1 MCPGIRAVGSGII
14 SRLLYVS
21 LKIANT
27 NKIMSEIEVS
37 ICDVE
42 YQGVKQSL
50 IRIID
55 FYLYSLRAKKVP
67 RFLLTDIVDIWDT
80 LRCYKIIS
88 LQKKEH
94 KVRLNYPAPSA
105 F

>member
-1 MCPGIRAVGSGII
+1 MCPGIRAVGSAII
-14 SRLLYVS
+14 SRLLYIS
-21 LKIANT
+21 LKIA
-27 NKIMSEIEVS
+27 MSEIEVS

-55 FYLYSLRAKKVP
+55 FYLYSLRAKKIP
-67 RFLLTDIVDIWDT
+67 RFLLVDIVDIWDT

-88 LQKKEH
+88 LQ
-94 KVRLNYPAPSA
+94 
-105 F
+105 